1 MTFYSARGPHASA
14 NDLVDEIPHMRRFA
28 RSLTRNSDAADDLV
42 QDCLERAITRIH
54 LLRERSKLR
63 SWLFRMLYRLH
74 LNSVGR
80 TGRRR
85 EDSDPSVVEDVPDP
99 GSDPETRAEARS
111 VLALMQDNL
120 SSEQCA
126 ALSLV
131 AVEQLSYEEAA
142 RVLDI
147 PVGTLMSRLHRARER
162 LRELMKVDEDS

>member
-28 RSLTRNSDAADDLV
+28 RSLARNSDAADDLV

-74 LNSVGR
+74 LNSVER

-99 GSDPETRAEARS
+99 GSDPEIRAEARS

-120 SSEQCA
+120 TSEQCA

-131 AVEQLSYEEAA
+131 AVEQLSYGEAA

-162 LRELMKVDEDS
+162 LRDLMKVDEDS